1 MSGMALQR
9 TDYLEEISQVIR
21 EFPVAGILG
30 PRQCGKTTL
39 AHEVAKQFRRSGEVT
54 FFDLEEVESIARLA
68 TPAVTLSPLR
78 GLVIIDE
85 VQRMPALFQVLR
97 VLADRQDHPAKFLIL
112 GSASPDL
119 VKGTSESLAGR
130 IGYLDMSGFDLSEVS
145 ATKMET
151 LWSRG
156 GFPRSFLAET
166 DEASYR
172 WRQQFVRTFLERD
185 IPQLGIT
192 VPSATLA
199 RFWSMICHF
208 HGNVWNAAELA
219 RSLGTSEPTARRYL
233 DLLTGA
239 FMVRQLPP
247 WFENVGKRQ
256 VKSPKVYVRD
266 TGLLHAILQLE
277 TADDVRGHPKLGAS
291 WEGFAMEQVIRH
303 TRTRQP
309 FFWATHNGAEL
320 DMLVNHK
327 GRRYGFEFKHADA
340 PTTTPSMRS
349 AIEALSLR
357 KLFVIYP
364 GKSRYPLSDK
374 IEVFPLRMLN
384 EVNFD

>member
-1 MSGMALQR
+1 MSLLRSQYRA
-9 TDYLEEISQVIR
+9 EISLLIR

-39 AHEVAKQFRRSGEVT
+39 AREVATEFARNGPVT
-54 FFDLEEVESIARLA
+54 FFDLEEPESLARLA
-68 TPAVTLSPLR
+68 TPSVTLSPLR

-85 VQRMPALFQVLR
+85 VQRMPSLFEVLR
-97 VLADRQDHPAKFLIL
+97 VLADRPDHPARFLIL
-112 GSASPDL
+112 GSASPEL

-130 IGYLDMSGFDLSEVS
+130 IGYLDMSGFDLSEVGES
-145 ATKMET
+145 KMES

-156 GFPRSFLAET
+156 GFPRSFLAESHA
-166 DEASYR
+166 ASYR

-192 VPSATLA
+192 VPAATLA

-256 VKSPKVYVRD
+256 VKSPKIYVRD

-291 WEGFAMEQVIRH
+291 WEGFALEQVIRH

-320 DMLVNHK
+320 DLLIQHK
-327 GRRYGFEFKHADA
+327 GRRYGFEFKHSDA
-340 PTTTPSMRS
+340 PTTTASMRS
-349 AIEALSLR
+349 AIESLSLT

-364 GKSRYPLSDK
+364 GKTAYPLTDK
-374 IEVFPLRMLN
+374 IDVLPLNLLN
-384 EVNFD
+384 KILLA